1 MTNAT
6 QQRSG
11 ARGFTKPPMLGVH
24 FTVARVVIV
33 TIASLGWVSMAGGRL
48 HPIVVGLPVAVVMVI
63 AFATIY
69 HVTVTRWVLRW
80 WVWRRR
86 RRLAQHVPWPAARDV
101 TLGDVVIGVVSEHE
115 TLITLIEL
123 HPDPL
128 APAIVTDHDERTV
141 NAVSLAA
148 LDRVLHEVLDAR
160 VTSADLLSVGYRAAG
175 LFARLYQQIIGPTVA
190 VAERRSWIAIR
201 IGLQDNMAAIDRRG
215 GKDGAAQLAAATC
228 LRVADAL
235 ASDGIDAR
243 PAAAAAIDGLNDVLH
258 LEAPTADHWSHLES
272 ANSYAGVFYADPT
285 HIAED
290 AAQWWTWPQSRDVT
304 SLVRLTPTPGG
315 TQIAALVR
323 YRTEAAT
330 AAPPVSGLGPFY
342 GVQTAVWQQFR
353 VGCLPCEAELPA
365 TQLAG
370 PDPVLA
376 FGPSGPLLGTVD
388 GTHDASVHLPL
399 AGPITVLC
407 QTAPLLR
414 KVVLRACTTGRPV
427 TVVTDKPHEWTS
439 VIDYAVAGAVLAEMP
454 DTAALQ
460 ALPGNTILVIDS
472 ETAEWPAEI
481 PQVTTLTNDEACDAD
496 FELVDPDEDFTFTLQ
511 TRGKHRGLT
520 PDGADAGREII
531 LQARVRSVPAHE
543 ERRIL
548 GIGPQPVPEYVAA
561 RRASSVAAAA
571 EPAEQTSTP
580 TPDTPSA
587 TSPVDG
593 EAVTEVIDLASI
605 DLPAATSHHAA
616 SDAEPITEVLDLS
629 SLNDTGS
636 PAGTTPP
643 SAVGQPGHSEEPAA
657 PKRVAW
663 QPRTPQRR
671 TPAPQPP
678 VELDWGAM
686 AEKPSRKAAKAAAES
701 DEPDPPRPVRVRLPN
716 GPGNGRHRAS
726 EPEAESPPPRPR
738 KRLSARL
745 RPGSDSTREQ
755 DQTLP
760 PPTGPS
766 RREDN

>member
-6 QQRSG
+6 HERSG

-24 FTVARVVIV
+24 FTVPRVVIV
-33 TIASLGWVSMAGGRL
+33 TIASLGWISIAAGRL
-48 HPIVVGLPVAVVMVI
+48 HPVLVGLPVVVVMVV

-86 RRLAQHVPWPAARDV
+86 RSAQHAPWPPARDV

-141 NAVSLAA
+141 NAVSLTD
-148 LDRVLHEVLDAR
+148 LDRVLHQVLDAH
-160 VTSADLLSVGYRAAG
+160 VASADLLSVGYRAAG
-175 LFARLYQQIIGPTVA
+175 GFARLYQQIIGPTVA
-190 VAERRSWIAIR
+190 AAERRSWIAIR
-201 IGLQDNMAAIDRRG
+201 IGMQDNMAAIDRRG
-215 GKDGAAQLAAATC
+215 GKDGAARLAAATC

-243 PAAAAAIDGLNDVLH
+243 PATATAIDGLNDVLH

-272 ANSYAGVFYADPT
+272 PNSYAGVFYADPT

-304 SLVRLTPTPGG
+304 TLVRLTPTPAG

-353 VGCLPCEAELPA
+353 VGCLPCEARLPS

-370 PDPVLA
+370 TDPVLA
-376 FGPSGPLLGTVD
+376 FGPSGPLLGSLD
-388 GTHDASVHLPL
+388 GTRDASAHLPL

-407 QTAPLLR
+407 QTATLLR
-414 KVVLRACTTGRPV
+414 QVVLRACATGRPV

-439 VIDYAVAGAVLAEMP
+439 VIDYAFAGAVLADMP
-454 DTAALQ
+454 DAE
-460 ALPGNTILVIDS
+460 ALPENTILVIDT
-472 ETAEWPAEI
+472 ETADWPAEI
-481 PQVTTLTNDEACDAD
+481 PQVTTLTSDEACDAD
-496 FELVDPDEDFTFTLQ
+496 FELVDPDEDFNFTLQ
-511 TRGKHRGLT
+511 TRTNLK
-520 PDGADAGREII
+520 
-531 LQARVRSVPAHE
+531 ARVRSVPAHE

-548 GIGPQPVPEYVAA
+548 GVGPQPVREHVTA
-561 RRASSVAAAA
+561 RRASSTLAAA
-571 EPAEQTSTP
+571 ESAEQTSTSAP
-580 TPDTPSA
+580 ITPSA
-587 TSPVDG
+587 TPTVAATREPVTD
-593 EAVTEVIDLASI
+593 VVDLASI
-605 DLPAATSHHAA
+605 DLPAATSRQTA
-616 SDAEPITEVLDLS
+616 DAEPITEVLDLS
-629 SLNDTGS
+629 SLNDAGS
-636 PAGTTPP
+636 PASTAPPPAAAPP
-643 SAVGQPGHSEEPAA
+643 SAVQQPAHSEEPSA

-671 TPAPQPP
+671 TPPPQPP

-686 AEKPSRKAAKAAAES
+686 AEKPSRKSAKAAAES
-701 DEPDPPRPVRVRLPN
+701 DEPAPPRPVRVRLPN
-716 GPGNGRHRAS
+716 GPGNGRRRAS

-738 KRLSARL
+738 KRFSARL
-745 RPGSDSTREQ
+745 RPGGDHAREH
-755 DQTLP
+755 DPTLP
-760 PPTGPS
+760 PPAGPS
-766 RREDN
+766 RSHREDN

>member
-1 MTNAT
+1 MTSAT

-33 TIASLGWVSMAGGRL
+33 TIASLGWISMAGGRL
-48 HPIVVGLPVAVVMVI
+48 HPVLVGLPVVVVMVI

-86 RRLAQHVPWPAARDV
+86 RRLAQHVPWPPARDV

-148 LDRVLHEVLDAR
+148 LGRVLHQVLDAH
-160 VTSADLLSVGYRAAG
+160 VASADLLSVGYRAVG
-175 LFARLYQQIIGPTVA
+175 GFARLYQQIIGPTVA
-190 VAERRSWIAIR
+190 AAERRSWIAIR
-201 IGLQDNMAAIDRRG
+201 IGMQDNMAAIDRRG
-215 GKDGAAQLAAATC
+215 GKDGAARLAAATC

-243 PAAAAAIDGLNDVLH
+243 PATATAIDGLNDVLH

-272 ANSYAGVFYADPT
+272 PNSYAGVFYADPT
-285 HIAED
+285 HVAVD

-370 PDPVLA
+370 TDPMIA

-407 QTAPLLR
+407 QTATLL
-414 KVVLRACTTGRPV
+414 KQVVLRACATGRPV
-427 TVVTDKPHEWTS
+427 TVVTDKPHQWTS

-454 DTAALQ
+454 DAE
-460 ALPGNTILVIDS
+460 ALPENTILVIDT
-472 ETAEWPAEI
+472 ETVDWPAEI
-481 PQVTTLTNDEACDAD
+481 PQVTTLTSDETCDAD

-511 TRGKHRGLT
+511 IRRNLK
-520 PDGADAGREII
+520 
-531 LQARVRSVPAHE
+531 ARVRSVPAHE

-548 GIGPQPVPEYVAA
+548 GVGPQPVPEHVAA

-571 EPAEQTSTP
+571 EPAEQTSTSAP
-580 TPDTPSA
+580 NTPIATP
-587 TSPVDG
+587 PVDG
-593 EAVTEVIDLASI
+593 EAVTDVVDLASI
-605 DLPAATSHHAA
+605 DLPAATSHQTAA
-616 SDAEPITEVLDLS
+616 AAEPITEVLDLS
-629 SLNDTGS
+629 SLNDAGS
-636 PAGTTPP
+636 PASTTPP
-643 SAVGQPGHSEEPAA
+643 SAVGQPAHFEELSA
-657 PKRVAW
+657 PKRVAR
-663 QPRTPQRR
+663 QPRTPQRH

-686 AEKPSRKAAKAAAES
+686 AEKPSRKSARAAAES
-701 DEPDPPRPVRVRLPN
+701 DEPVPPRPVRVRLPN
-716 GPGNGRHRAS
+716 GPRNGRHRAS
-726 EPEAESPPPRPR
+726 ESEAESPPPRPR

-745 RPGSDSTREQ
+745 RPGGDHTREQ
-755 DQTLP
+755 DPTLP
-760 PPTGPS
+760 PPAGPS
-766 RREDN
+766 CQEDN